1 MGLKDYSVNNDGF
14 KNKKLHRLLQRQIN
28 TLNNV
33 TINNSEFENFI
44 DAVNNAYIG
53 FDEDHMFLE
62 HTLEISSNELFKV
75 NEDLFITKTNLE
87 VIVEERTRK
96 LAESETLFRTL
107 IESSYDIITIVDKDG
122 AFKYESPSVK
132 STLGYT
138 PEELID
144 NKYLDYIHPE
154 DLSIVSDAIKNSFI
168 NHSEVLTL
176 EYRFKNKQGNYI
188 WIESTGKYINDNNS
202 IAGLVLNSRDINE
215 RYLTQEKIK
224 LQSYLLNTIAANM
237 PISIYTLD
245 KKGCILSINGSAL
258 DIAVCDTGS
267 IIGTNVYNIF
277 IDKQEEIDIAIAG
290 GVVNFKNTIVKNQ
303 EFFFETF
310 IFPANSSTEVA
321 LIAFTIDIT
330 KEKLQENN
338 IKAYYNNLERI
349 NKDLDQYAY
358 IVSHDLKA
366 PLRAIRSLSEFIEV
380 ELGEL
385 ITDEVGKDF
394 ELMRGRIRRMEL
406 LINGILE
413 YSKAGR
419 QINNS
424 ELFSVNDLVSD
435 IITTILPSNLHSF
448 DVQVAMPV
456 INADKIKIEQVF
468 SNYISNA
475 IKYNNNPKPIINIG
489 YTKTETHYN
498 FYVKDNGPGIDPD
511 YHEKVFAIFQTINPK
526 DNVESTGVGLAI
538 VKKIV
543 EEAGGKVWVESEPGN
558 GSAFYF
564 SLPINS

>member
-1 MGLKDYSVNNDGF
+1 MGLKDYSVNKDGF

-33 TINNSEFENFI
+33 SINNREFENFI

-53 FDEDHMFLE
+53 FEEDHMFLE
-62 HTLEISSNELFKV
+62 HTLEISSNELFKA
-75 NEDLFITKTNLE
+75 NEDLINTKKNLE

-96 LAESETLFRTL
+96 LADSETLFRTL

-132 STLGYT
+132 RTLGYT

-168 NHSEVLTL
+168 NHGEVLTL
-176 EYRFKNKQGNYI
+176 EYRFKKKHGNYI
-188 WIESTGKYINDNNS
+188 WIESTGKYINDNNY

-224 LQSYLLNTIAANM
+224 LQSYLLDTIAANM
-237 PISIYTLD
+237 PISIYTID

-303 EFFFETF
+303 EYFFETF
-310 IFPANSSTEVA
+310 IFPADSSTDVA

-338 IKAYYNNLERI
+338 IKAYYDNLERI
-349 NKDLDQYAY
+349 NKELDQYAY

-366 PLRAIRSLSEFIEV
+366 PLRAIRSLSEFIED

-385 ITDEVGKDF
+385 ITDEVAKDF
-394 ELMRGRIRRMEL
+394 ELMRGRVRRMEL

-424 ELFSVNDLVSD
+424 QLFSVNDLISD
-435 IITTILPSNLHSF
+435 IITTIAPSSLYSF
-448 DVQVAMPV
+448 DIQAAMPV

-475 IKYNNNPKPIINIG
+475 IKYNNNPNPIINIG

-498 FYVKDNGPGIDPD
+498 FFVKDNGPGIDPD
-511 YHEKVFAIFQTINPK
+511 YHEKVFAIFQTINSK

-543 EEAGGKVWVESEPGN
+543 EEAGGNVWVESEPGY